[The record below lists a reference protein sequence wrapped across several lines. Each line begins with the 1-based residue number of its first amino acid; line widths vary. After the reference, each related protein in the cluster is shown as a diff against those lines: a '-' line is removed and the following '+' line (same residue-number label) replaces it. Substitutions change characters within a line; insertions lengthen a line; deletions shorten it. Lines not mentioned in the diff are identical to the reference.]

1 MRRVTVPA
9 CPGCYSDF
17 RHNKNKAATVLPSA
31 RLVPVDC
38 SRLQLGM
45 FVAELDRPWLQT
57 PYLTHGFLLC
67 HAEQLDELRR
77 LCAYVYV
84 DPALSEHGEEALFST
99 GLTARLEALSP
110 DELPLTRSRQH
121 LRHLGHAF
129 ADAVRRAHRLE
140 ALPLVALRR
149 AVAPVVSELLKDPD
163 TLPWLMATELRV
175 GYLHRRALGCAV
187 LMAVAGHRIGFERP
201 TLDEL
206 ALAGLLLDIGKTS
219 VPVPILAK
227 AGPLSGEER
236 GFVHRHVRRGLYLLR
251 AAATLSEP
259 LEEALLGHHERL
271 DGSGYPRGQKGTDI
285 PLAARLAAV
294 VDTYDAVMQ
303 DRRYASARAAHD
315 AVRLVH
321 RLRHQKFD
329 ASIVRSFSRALG
341 LYPTGSW
348 VQLADGRLGVV
359 RRQVAE
365 EPARPLVGLVSDS
378 AGRALPPEPRLWQP
392 LRRTDIVS
400 AIAPGRVHIPP
411 PVVAQALQAAASLAA

>member
-1 MRRVTVPA
+1 M
-9 CPGCYSDF
+9 
-17 RHNKNKAATVLPSA
+17 LPSA

-45 FVAELDRPWLQT
+45 YVAELDRPWLQT
-57 PYLTHGFLLC
+57 PYATHGFLLG
-67 HAEQLDELRR
+67 HPEQLDELRR

-84 DPALSEHGEEALFST
+84 DPALSEHSEEELFAT
-99 GLTARLEALSP
+99 GLTARLEALTP
-110 DELPLTRSRQH
+110 DELPAPLTRSRH
-121 LRHLGHAF
+121 NLRHLGHAF
-129 ADAVRRAHRLE
+129 ADAVRRAHRSE
-140 ALPLVALRR
+140 PLSLVTLRR
-149 AVAPVVSELLKDPD
+149 AVAPVVSELREDPD

-187 LMAVAGHRIGFERP
+187 LMALAGHRIGFERP

-227 AGPLSGEER
+227 AGPLSADER
-236 GFVHRHVRRGLYLLR
+236 GFVHRHVRRGLYLVR
-251 AAATLSEP
+251 FSATLSEP

-315 AVRLVH
+315 AVRLVN

-359 RRQVAE
+359 RLQVE
-365 EPARPLVGLVSDS
+365 DEPARPLIALVSDS

-400 AIAPGRVHIPP
+400 AISPGRVHIPA
-411 PVVAQALQAAASLAA
+411 PVVAGALQAAAALAA